1 MNRAWETVNLGDICR
16 ITSSK
21 RIFAKEYRTSGVPF
35 YRGKEIIEKHNGRK
49 VSNELYISKERYEEI
64 RNKFDV
70 PKKGDIL
77 LSSVGTLGVA
87 WLVDEDEFYFKDG
100 NLTWLRC
107 NEKMIPG
114 FLYLWLNSPSARNQI
129 NAMCIGSTQ
138 KALTIET
145 LKKFLVELPPIETQK
160 RICRIIDPI
169 SNKIKTNNQINKNLS
184 EQLQALYTSEFDV
197 TVHHA
202 TAKLSDICHYSVERV
217 NVDEL
222 STKTYYSTENMQ
234 PNKVSSVEA
243 TNLPSIKQTTRC
255 HKGDVLV
262 SNIRPYFK
270 KIEYVTT
277 ECGCSTDVLCF
288 VPASKDLSA
297 FLYET
302 LYADRFFDYMVAGSK
317 GTKMPRG
324 DKQQIMQY
332 EVVMPSSE
340 QLLAFNAAATPML
353 ALITNG
359 MLENE
364 RLSMLR
370 DSLLPRLMSG
380 ELDVS
385 DIDF

>member
-1 MNRAWETVNLGDICR
+1 MGIQPPAV
-16 ITSSK
+16 
-21 RIFAKEYRTSGVPF
+21 
-35 YRGKEIIEKHNGRK
+35 GRK
-49 VSNELYISKERYEEI
+49 YFLHHLLMADLHHIFFIMNLSDLRQVDFFFELHVHIYS
-64 RNKFDV
+64 
-70 PKKGDIL
+70 G
-77 LSSVGTLGVA
+77 
-87 WLVDEDEFYFKDG
+87 G
-100 NLTWLRC
+100 NLLDDT
-107 NEKMIPG
+107 
-114 FLYLWLNSPSARNQI
+114 
-129 NAMCIGSTQ
+129 
-138 KALTIET
+138 
-145 LKKFLVELPPIETQK
+145 
-160 RICRIIDPI
+160 
-169 SNKIKTNNQINKNLS
+169 INKNLS

-197 TVHHA
+197 TAHHE
-202 TAKLSDICHYSVERV
+202 TAKLSDICHYSIEKV

-288 VPASKDLSA
+288 VPASKELSA

-340 QLLAFNAAATPML
+340 QLLAFNAAATPIL

-370 DSLLPRLMSG
+370 DSLLSRLMSG

>member
-1 MNRAWETVNLGDICR
+1 MLYVFNNIRPGRLKQISHLLLR
-16 ITSSK
+16 KPYSL
-21 RIFAKEYRTSGVPF
+21 IFQPNIDCYLTTF
-35 YRGKEIIEKHNGRK
+35 C
-49 VSNELYISKERYEEI
+49 
-64 RNKFDV
+64 
-70 PKKGDIL
+70 
-77 LSSVGTLGVA
+77 
-87 WLVDEDEFYFKDG
+87 LVDK
-100 NLTWLRC
+100 NLTFVFS
-107 NEKMIPG
+107 IHT
-114 FLYLWLNSPSARNQI
+114 YS
-129 NAMCIGSTQ
+129 
-138 KALTIET
+138 
-145 LKKFLVELPPIETQK
+145 
-160 RICRIIDPI
+160 PI
-169 SNKIKTNNQINKNLS
+169 SSQIGNINKNLA

-202 TAKLSDICHYSVERV
+202 TAKLSDICHYSVEKV

-222 STKTYYSTENMQ
+222 STLTYYSTENMQ

-277 ECGCSTDVLCF
+277 ECGCSADVLCF
-288 VPASKDLSA
+288 VPASKELSA

-332 EVVMPSSE
+332 GVVMPSYE
-340 QLLAFNAAATPML
+340 QLLTFNATATPML

-385 DIDF
+385 EIGF

>member
-1 MNRAWETVNLGDICR
+1 MKSKLSDICSYR
-16 ITSSK
+16 
-21 RIFAKEYRTSGVPF
+21 KEKIAVAELD
-35 YRGKEIIEKHNGRK
+35 RGN
-49 VSNELYISKERYEEI
+49 YISTENMLPDKNGVTTATSLPTTIQTQKYA
-64 RNKFDV
+64 
-70 PKKGDIL
+70 KGDIL
-77 LSSVGTLGVA
+77 VSNIRP
-87 WLVDEDEFYFKDG
+87 YFKKIWFADKNG
-100 NLTWLRC
+100 GCSNDVLVFKTKEGTDPRYLYYVLA
-107 NEKMIPG
+107 NDPFFEYSMATAKGTKMPRG
-114 FLYLWLNSPSARNQI
+114 DK
-129 NAMCIGSTQ
+129 
-138 KALTIET
+138 KALMEYEVPDYD
-145 LKKFLVELPPIETQK
+145 LKEQ
-160 RICRIIDPI
+160 
-169 SNKIKTNNQINKNLS
+169 NKIAGVLSAIDDKIQLNNKINKNLS

-197 TVHHA
+197 TIHHA
-202 TAKLSDICHYSVERV
+202 TAKLSDICHYSVEKV

-243 TNLPSIKQTTRC
+243 TNLPNIKQTTRC

-288 VPASKDLSA
+288 VPASKELSA

-359 MLENE
+359 LLENE
-364 RLSMLR
+364 RLSMLG
-370 DSLLPRLMSG
+370 DSLLPRLMAG

>member
-1 MNRAWETVNLGDICR
+1 MKSEWTIKKISEIAEINPRESIKKGIVAKKIPMDVLQPFTRDVPSFQYEVFKGGTKFRNKDTIMAR
-16 ITSSK
+16 ITPCLENGKIAQIGCLDPGEVGFGST
-21 RIFAKEYRTSGVPF
+21 EYIVFRA
-35 YRGKEIIEKHNGRK
+35 RE
-49 VSNELYISKERYEEI
+49 
-64 RNKFDV
+64 
-70 PKKGDIL
+70 
-77 LSSVGTLGVA
+77 GT
-87 WLVDEDEFYFKDG
+87 DPD
-100 NLTWLRC
+100 
-107 NEKMIPG
+107 
-114 FLYLWLNSPSARNQI
+114 FLYYLIRSPLVREPSIKSMVGSSGRQRVQTNVVADLQI
-129 NAMCIGSTQ
+129 AVPGIVEQKCIGD
-138 KALTIET
+138 L
-145 LKKFLVELPPIETQK
+145 LKVL
-160 RICRIIDPI
+160 DD
-169 SNKIKTNNQINKNLS
+169 KIQLNTKINKNLS

-197 TVHHA
+197 TIHHA
-202 TAKLSDICHYSVERV
+202 TAKLSDICHYSVEKV

-243 TNLPSIKQTTRC
+243 TNLPNIKQTTRC

-288 VPASKDLSA
+288 VPASKELSA

-359 MLENE
+359 LLENE

-370 DSLLPRLMSG
+370 DSLLPRLMAG